1 MIETL
6 SSGGSVM
13 FGLKKKSNKTD
24 AGANAMGGGRTE
36 LPLGDIST
44 MLNASGRIAL
54 PILQKIVKV
63 YQKTKFKAFMGQPVL
78 VGSSIQSGSLN
89 LRKRASKEEMNRTV
103 IFEVGDDGEEAS
115 SPSESLKHAIYPL
128 VKGEYAAGPLYV
140 FTIGRV
146 DGNDM
151 IMPDYAISKQHAI
164 LEIKRGNYTI
174 RDCESTNGTTVNGK
188 RLDKKPATL
197 NSGDVIGF
205 ARYEFTFLYPEA
217 LYDMLS
223 GTIE

>member
-1 MIETL
+1 
-6 SSGGSVM
+6 M
-13 FGLKKKSNKTD
+13 FGLKRRPKKSAD
-24 AGANAMGGGRTE
+24 EQSAMDGGRAKS
-36 LPLGDIST
+36 PLGDIT
-44 MLNASGRIAL
+44 KMLNSSGRIAL
-54 PILQKIVKV
+54 STLQKLVKV
-63 YQKTKFKAFMGQPVL
+63 YEKNKFEIFMEQPVL

-103 IFEVGDDGEEAS
+103 IFEVDEGEDAA
-115 SPSESLKHAIYPL
+115 SPSETLKHAIYPL
-128 VKGEYAAGPLYV
+128 VKGGYGAGPLNS

-164 LEIKRGNYTI
+164 LEIKRGSYRI
-174 RDCESTNGTTVNGK
+174 RDSESTNGTTVNGK
-188 RLDKKPATL
+188 RLEKKPVNL
-197 NSGDVIGF
+197 QNGDIVGF

-223 GTIE
+223 DSEN